1 MMKIRHLHLP
11 SGTTEGIP
19 VLIDANWSLEQAVAV
34 YEVLDDLRAQIWQ
47 HYGMK
52 IQQHYVNDRVIE
64 RANRDIDAADTGES
78 F

>member
-1 MMKIRHLHLP
+1 MKIRRLHLP
-11 SGTTEGIP
+11 SGTTEGLP

-47 HYGMK
+47 HYGTK
-52 IQQHYVNDRVIE
+52 IQQHYLNDRVIE
-64 RANRDIDAADTGES
+64 RPDRDTDGPDADEP

>member
-1 MMKIRHLHLP
+1 MKIRHLNLP

-47 HYGMK
+47 HYGRE
-52 IQQHYVNDRVIE
+52 IQQHYLDNRVIE
-64 RANRDIDAADTGES
+64 RVDRNIDSPGADEP

>member
-19 VLIDANWSLEQAVAV
+19 LLIDANWSLAQAVAV

-52 IQQHYVNDRVIE
+52 IQQHYLDDRVIE
-64 RANRDIDAADTGES
+64 RVNRDKDGPDADEP

>member
-1 MMKIRHLHLP
+1 MKIRHLHLS

-47 HYGMK
+47 HYGTK
-52 IQQHYVNDRVIE
+52 IQQHYLDDHVIE
-64 RANRDIDAADTGES
+64 RVNRAMNAADADGPL
-78 F
+78 

>member
-34 YEVLDDLRAQIWQ
+34 YELLDDMRAQIWQ
-47 HYGMK
+47 HYGTQ
-52 IQQHYVNDRVIE
+52 IQQHYLEVRVIE
-64 RANRDIDAADTGES
+64 RVNRDLDRTGADEP